1 MDDLDLDLDLD
12 LVCSRDRLYFILIKS
27 VECSAGKLCFLSPL
41 MQDDLLEELEEVS
54 KEDTSTTRLSEENV
68 IQIIAKLQDTGLL
81 EVDMPRY
88 GTRHFPN
95 AIECIKK

>member
-12 LVCSRDRLYFILIKS
+12 LVCSRDHFLFYLLKY
-27 VECSAGKLCFLSPL
+27 VECSAGKLCCLLL
-41 MQDDLLEELEEVS
+41 MQDDLLQELEEVS
-54 KEDTSTTRLSEENV
+54 QEDTSTTRLSEENV